1 MTEQTKIC
9 KSCKQVLPVSQ
20 FHTNWASKDGYVGRC
35 KACNK
40 ANRIA
45 RPAPVP
51 VHPKQETKTEQAP
64 QPQPQPEPQPAPQKE
79 PQKEP
84 QKRGP
89 ALSVVT
95 HFTTPPLQVDATKY
109 ARRLVQLL

>member
-51 VHPKQETKTEQAP
+51 VHPKQVETKTEQAP
-64 QPQPQPEPQPAPQKE
+64 QPQPQP
-79 PQKEP
+79 EP